1 VSMHRSPSS
10 SRGGIHV
17 LRRLSLRGRFAL
29 LAAVAVSV
37 AVVGAALASYFLV
50 AGQLRG
56 QVDNELSLH
65 ANFTGSGLSEPR
77 GGSGQYGTGQY
88 GNGQAQTQQQPG
100 GSLAFTGLQA
110 FQECRTR
117 NSIKPPNGAPDPN
130 SLGPSNTQLF
140 YWNGTAVTDTC
151 DQGNS
156 AYTAPFSDIEKAI
169 ATGTQDH
176 VYYSTYTVSGVHVR
190 VLSFRVG
197 TAGSGYVESV
207 VQSLAHVDSSLQTLE
222 IELAIASIAGIGL
235 ATIAG
240 LLLARSAVRPVRRL
254 TLAVEHVAK
263 TEDLSIKL
271 PVEGK
276 DEINRLGAAFNRMTK
291 ALATSRDRQRQLIAD
306 AGHELRTPLTSLRT
320 NVDLLLRSERTGR
333 ELPPGRRETM
343 LVSVDQQ
350 LHELS
355 GLVTDLLE
363 LSRNQ
368 EGGTR
373 RTMRVALHESVGR
386 AVERAKLRGPGLYFD
401 VEIEPWYVQGDPTAV
416 DRAVVNLLDN
426 AVKFSPAAGTVTV
439 RLKAG
444 EYTVTDQGP
453 GIDPADLPHV
463 FERFWRSD
471 SARSLPGSGLG
482 LAIVSQVAEESG
494 GKVGL
499 YPAPGGGTTAHL
511 ILPGEPGSEV
521 GYPQYSPL

>member
-1 VSMHRSPSS
+1 MHRSPSANN
-10 SRGGIHV
+10 RGGIHV
-17 LRRLSLRGRFAL
+17 LKRLSLRGRFAL

-50 AGQLRG
+50 AGQLNG
-56 QVDNELSLH
+56 QVDNELSVR
-65 ANFTGSGLSEPR
+65 ANFAGSGQGP
-77 GGSGQYGTGQY
+77 GGSGQAGVAQY
-88 GNGQAQTQQQPG
+88 GSGRAQAQVPTTSSG
-100 GSLAFTGLQA
+100 LAAMQD
-110 FQECRTR
+110 CNRRT
-117 NSIKPPNGAPDPN
+117 PLNGPAGVPDIF
-130 SLGPSNTQLF
+130 SQGPSNTELF
-140 YWNGTAVTDTC
+140 QWNGTAVAASC
-151 DQGNS
+151 SQGNS
-156 AYTAPFSDIEKAI
+156 TYTVPFSDTQKAV
-169 ATGTQDH
+169 ATGTQDD
-176 VYYSTYTVSGVHVR
+176 VFYSTYTSSGAHVR
-190 VLSFRVG
+190 VYTFHIGTVG
-197 TAGSGYVESV
+197 GGYVESV
-207 VQSLAHVDSSLQTLE
+207 VQSLDHVDSSLQTLE
-222 IELAIASIAGIGL
+222 IELAIASAAGIVL
-235 ATIAG
+235 ATVAG
-240 LLLARSAVRPVRRL
+240 LVLARSAVKPVRRL
-254 TLAVEHVAK
+254 TRAVEHVAK

-276 DEINRLGAAFNRMTK
+276 DEINRLGAAFNKMTRK
-291 ALATSRDRQRQLIAD
+291 LALSRDRQRQLIAD

-363 LSRNQ
+363 LSRSQ
-368 EGGTR
+368 EGGAR

-386 AVERAKLRGPGLYFD
+386 AVERAKLRGPGLNFD
-401 VEIEPWYVQGDPTAV
+401 VEIEPWFVQGDPTAV

-499 YPAPGGGTTAHL
+499 YPALGGGTTAHL
-511 ILPGEPGSEV
+511 VLPGEPGDI
-521 GYPQYSPL
+521 

>member
-1 VSMHRSPSS
+1 MHRSPSNN
-10 SRGGIHV
+10 RGGV
-17 LRRLSLRGRFAL
+17 NVFNRLSLRGRFAL

-50 AGQLRG
+50 AQQLNDQVNGQLTRQVGFTGPRFGEADHVTSGGVPTAQTAHDQYDACVLHQIPG
-56 QVDNELSLH
+56 QVPNPSQGTSQ
-65 ANFTGSGLSEPR
+65 ANGGTGSPVF
-77 GGSGQYGTGQY
+77 GGAFSSGII
-88 GNGQAQTQQQPG
+88 
-100 GSLAFTGLQA
+100 S
-110 FQECRTR
+110 
-117 NSIKPPNGAPDPN
+117 S
-130 SLGPSNTQLF
+130 
-140 YWNGTAVTDTC
+140 
-151 DQGNS
+151 
-156 AYTAPFSDIEKAI
+156 
-169 ATGTQDH
+169 ATGTACWSLGNGLQTTMSATQLAIAKGTINTANGG
-176 VYYSTYTVSGVHVR
+176 VSYETYTSSGEHVR
-190 VLSFRVG
+190 VYTIAALGTPGYAYTSIASLS
-197 TAGSGYVESV
+197 TM
-207 VQSLAHVDSSLQTLE
+207 DSSLNKLT
-222 IELAIASIAGIGL
+222 IELGFAAVGGILL

-240 LLLARSAVRPVRRL
+240 LVVARSAVKPVRRL
-254 TLAVEHVAK
+254 TRAVEHVAK
-263 TEDLSIKL
+263 TEDLSVKL

-276 DEINRLGAAFNRMTK
+276 DEINRLGAAFNKMTK

-363 LSRNQ
+363 LSRSQ
-368 EGGTR
+368 EGGPR

-386 AVERAKLRGPGLYFD
+386 AVERAKLRGPGLHFD
-401 VEIEPWYVQGDPTAV
+401 VKIEPWFVQGDPTAV

-439 RLKAG
+439 RLNAG

-482 LAIVSQVAEESG
+482 LAIVSQVADESG

-499 YPAPGGGTTAHL
+499 YPAPGGGTAAHL
-511 ILPGEPGSEV
+511 FLPGEPGEAEMA
-521 GYPQYSPL
+521 GF